1 MAVPVHAHHLRPTA
15 PLAARVV
22 VCGDPG
28 RCLALAT
35 VLTDGPR
42 MFNHERGLWGYT
54 GTACDGEPL
63 TIQATGLGA
72 ASAAIVTAEL
82 CALGARAVVRLGTA
96 RTLDREADAGA
107 GAGVGGVVTVVRALA
122 GDGPSRA
129 LGAGDAVLPDAGLT
143 ERLTRETGGAAT
155 VASADLLRPA
165 DADLDAWARA
175 GARLCDLQTA
185 TVLQAARAHDVAAGA
200 VLVVTG
206 AVDDDGPRMD
216 DAALLTAVTRAAH
229 AAAAALGLPPRS
241 TPPAVEPSDDE
252 PVVR

>member
-1 MAVPVHAHHLRPTA
+1 MAVPVHARHLRPTA
-15 PLAARVV
+15 PLAARAVL
-22 VCGDPG
+22 CGDPG
-28 RCLALAT
+28 RCLSLAT

-42 MFNHERGLWGYT
+42 MFNHARGLWGYT
-54 GTACDGEPL
+54 GTASDGQAL

-82 CALGARAVVRLGTA
+82 CALGARTVIRLGTA
-96 RTLDREADAGA
+96 RTLDRAARAGD
-107 GAGVGGVVTVVRALA
+107 VVTVVRAVA

-143 ERLTRETGGAAT
+143 ERLTRQTGAQAT

-165 DADLDAWARA
+165 DADLDAWAHA
-175 GARLCDLQTA
+175 GAGLCDLQTA
-185 TVLQAARAHDVAAGA
+185 TVLQAARVHGVAAGA

-206 AVDDDGPRMD
+206 TVDDDGPPLD
-216 DAALLTAVTRAAH
+216 DDTLLAAVTRAAQ

-241 TPPAVEPSDDE
+241 TPPTLDPSDE
-252 PVVR
+252 PAVR